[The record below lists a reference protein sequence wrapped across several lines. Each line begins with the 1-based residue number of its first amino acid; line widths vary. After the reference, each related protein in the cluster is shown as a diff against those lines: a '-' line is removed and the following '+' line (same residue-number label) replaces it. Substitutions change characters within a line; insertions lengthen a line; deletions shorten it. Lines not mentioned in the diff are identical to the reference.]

1 MVPILSKLYRTQY
14 DRKNDRNGTVV
25 CVIEYKFKWQRH
37 TEKYRLIT
45 TILSH
50 EEAPAEDL
58 AALYH
63 ERWEVETSLGEVKTE
78 MRGAGIVLRS
88 KTPELVRQEFYAF
101 LLAYF
106 AVRGVMHEAALQS
119 DEDPDRLSFRHAI
132 KVIRRKLS
140 AFGIFPPTA
149 MA

>member
-1 MVPILSKLYRTQY
+1 
-14 DRKNDRNGTVV
+14 
-25 CVIEYKFKWQRH
+25 VIEYKFKWQKH
-37 TEKYRLIT
+37 TEEYRLVT
-45 TILSH
+45 TILNH
-50 EEAPAEDL
+50 EDAPAEDL

-63 ERWEVETSLGEVKTE
+63 ERWEVETALAEVKTQ
-78 MRGAGIVLRS
+78 MRGPRIALRS

-106 AVRGVMHEAALQS
+106 AVRGVMHEAALQA

-132 KVIRRKLS
+132 KVIRRKLP
-140 AFGIFPPTA
+140 AFGIFPPAA